1 MHGMQNA
8 PGLGCR
14 PLQLVPIEIETG
26 QEGGLTCQ
34 EGALAFQAGSSMQLA
49 PRRFLLI
56 LAILAIVSLSGCFSV
71 PSYRH
76 LHTCVLSLDDERT
89 FLSPTSALEQ
99 AVALEADG
107 NDACVEAYFRACAA
121 AWQGMAVSQT
131 CGESAIINTD
141 CYNDALAGLLR
152 TAKRFRRLDART
164 GLVLRDGDRSIQ
176 VPCTHQGFAWQAGD
190 FQCLLPPPTNHQ
202 RFLTRRY
209 ACGGVGCPLVIVRSR
224 QECDP
229 LEARFFPT
237 SSFFAATAV
246 LRFDDANA
254 PHDATTAV
262 LDFYNPVQVHQVSAA
277 SGMLPLANDLSAPL
291 AEMLNDAPRAY
302 LAGFVD
308 PGGAA
313 ASARLNLLEPYQPGK
328 IPVVLIHG
336 LYADPL
342 SWSDMV
348 NDLQATPGFADR
360 HQLWLFRYPTGQGFL
375 QSAGALRRELRAAV
389 QELDP
394 QRHDP
399 ALRQIVLVGHSMG
412 GLIAKLQVT
421 HSEERIW
428 SQVANRP
435 LEEIHTT
442 ESTRAMLAEI
452 CYFDPSP
459 DIARVI
465 FIASPHRGSLCSSA
479 LIGQGASLLVK
490 PSGQQEAM
498 HQQLIRDNP
507 EVFHPEVQQRL
518 PTSVDLLMPKSP
530 LLAVM
535 QCMRIAPGVDLHNM
549 VGVSHPVSLDGPSD
563 GIVSARSAFHPG
575 CRSMVTINSPHAQ
588 IHRTQAASMEVLSI
602 LGCASSQ
609 GKEMMPIEST
619 SVHFA
624 SRISTTAD
632 LSAMGWEPFPADKML
647 NGEITAAP
655 KVRPASAAPVAAGG
669 R

>member
-1 MHGMQNA
+1 MQ
-8 PGLGCR
+8 
-14 PLQLVPIEIETG
+14 
-26 QEGGLTCQ
+26 
-34 EGALAFQAGSSMQLA
+34 FA
-49 PRRFLLI
+49 PRRLLLLI
-56 LAILAIVSLSGCFSV
+56 LANLALGLLSGCCTVLTS
-71 PSYRH
+71 SR
-76 LHTCVLSLDDERT
+76 LHTCVLSLDDE
-89 FLSPTSALEQ
+89 SPFVSQATALEQ

-107 NDACVEAYFRACAA
+107 NEACVDAYFRACAA
-121 AWQGMAVSQT
+121 AWHTMAASPT
-131 CGESAIINTD
+131 CDESAIINTD
-141 CYNDALAGLLR
+141 CYNDALTSLLR
-152 TAKRFRRLDART
+152 TAKRFRRLDTRS
-164 GLVLRDGDRSIQ
+164 GLVIRSGELSIR

-209 ACGGVGCPLVIVRSR
+209 ACGGVGCPLVVVRSR
-224 QECDP
+224 RECDP
-229 LEARFFPT
+229 IEARFFPT

-246 LRFDDANA
+246 LRFDDATQA
-254 PHDATTAV
+254 PNDATTAV

-277 SGMLPLANDLSAPL
+277 SRMLPLANDLSAPL
-291 AEMLNDAPRAY
+291 AEMLNDAPRTY

-375 QSAGALRRELRAAV
+375 QSAAALRRELRAAV
-389 QELDP
+389 LKLDP
-394 QRHDP
+394 ERHDP
-399 ALRQIVLVGHSMG
+399 ALQQIVLVGHSMG

-428 SQVANRP
+428 SQIANRP

-442 ESTRAMLAEI
+442 ESTRALLAEI

-490 PSGQQEAM
+490 PSEQQEAM

-507 EVFHPEVQQRL
+507 EVFHPEMQQRL

-588 IHRTQAASMEVLSI
+588 IHRTQAASGEVLRI
-602 LGCASSQ
+602 LGCSEGK
-609 GKEMMPIEST
+609 GKETVPVEST
-619 SVHFA
+619 AVHFA

-632 LSAMGWEPFPADKML
+632 VSAMRWEPFPA
-647 NGEITAAP
+647 ITAAP
-655 KVRPASAAPVAAGG
+655 KARPASAAPVAAGG